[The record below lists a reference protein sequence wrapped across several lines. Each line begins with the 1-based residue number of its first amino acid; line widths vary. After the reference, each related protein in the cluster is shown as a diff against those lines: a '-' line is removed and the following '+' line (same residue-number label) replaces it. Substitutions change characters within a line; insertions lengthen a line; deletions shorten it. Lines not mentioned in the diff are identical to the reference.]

1 MFKRFICMFF
11 LAVIAYPAMATS
23 HEDYQTALASWSR
36 TLQLYVDER
45 GRTDFRALASD
56 SDDLSQFVS
65 FVESTSPASHPDLFA
80 TEDEVLAYH
89 INAYN
94 ALAMY
99 GVISEDIPSDFDG
112 FFKRLSFFKLR
123 SVVIGGEKTSLYDYE
138 NKVIRPLDEPRVHFA
153 LNCMVRDCPRLPQE
167 AFQANTLEQQ
177 LEVAAQEFF
186 NKDKHIRIDADKRTL
201 YVSKILDFYTEDFVP
216 SGKVRD
222 LTEYVNRYAKM
233 MVPEDYRVKF
243 IDYNWTINQQPAAL
257 TKSEAVTIDKYSISE
272 PG

>member
-1 MFKRFICMFF
+1 MLKRFVCVFL
-11 LAVIAYPAMATS
+11 LAVIAYPAMATN

-36 TLQLYVDER
+36 TLQLYVDEQ
-45 GRTDFRALASD
+45 GRTDFLALASD
-56 SDDLSQFVS
+56 NDDLRQFVS

-99 GVISEDIPSDFDG
+99 GVINEDIPSDFDG

-123 SVVIGGEKTSLYDYE
+123 SVVIGGKKTSLYDYE
-138 NKVIRPLDEPRVHFA
+138 NKVIRPLQEPRVHFA

-167 AFQANTLEQQ
+167 VFQADMLEQQ
-177 LEVAAQEFF
+177 LDTAAQEFF
-186 NKDKHIRIDADKRTL
+186 NKDKHIRIDADKRTVF
-201 YVSKILDFYTEDFVP
+201 VSKILDFYTEDFVT
-216 SGKVRD
+216 SGKVSD

-233 MVPEDYRVKF
+233 MVPESYRVKF
-243 IDYNWTINQQPAAL
+243 IDYNWTINQQPAVL
-257 TKSEAVTIDKYSISE
+257 TKSEAAITDQNSDNK